1 MKTIRFFLLLSFVF
15 LCDTL
20 IAQQTRKVKFKDQN
34 GNVIFYHAVPNT
46 DDVRYCDLYFIP
58 RNSSIARKITIKKYK
73 IDESELGET
82 CIPTIISIN
91 NVDYQYSNY
100 NWGDYLIL
108 KSTEGKIIRFNSIN

>member
-1 MKTIRFFLLLSFVF
+1 MCLFLVFFKEIPVPLDAT
-15 LCDTL
+15 DTWP
-20 IAQQTRKVKFKDQN
+20 R
-34 GNVIFYHAVPNT
+34 FYHNHQINLRFSMCI
-46 DDVRYCDLYFIP
+46 DVRYCDLYFIP

-108 KSTEGKIIRFNSIN
+108 KNPDGKTTRFNSIN